1 MSSNSGDSVKI
12 CSTSVMGTK
21 YVRDTPAPGLFSI
34 KSGARFGFSLAKIYA
49 DNDYRIGNV
58 LDIRLR

>member
-1 MSSNSGDSVKI
+1 
-12 CSTSVMGTK
+12 MGTK